1 MLPILFFAQ
10 TATAIISGD
19 TATYSN
25 AAVRALV
32 VEAARINHRV
42 PPTLGRYRANLE
54 SEISVGTRDGGGS
67 EMSASIEQVASTL
80 TWTRTGQFEQRV
92 IGYRAQ
98 ALGLEF
104 ATIGFIRNSW
114 AVPSLYGNR
123 LALLFGRDTARGAR
137 GGIGGANARRTT
149 FAVHPLADDRER
161 VYRYSGGDTVES
173 LQVGDRKIRI
183 VHIEVVPKAKLPPRT
198 ILFSGEI
205 DLDVDRMN
213 VVRMRGAF
221 ASSGEPDGPLSTLLG
236 PARLQGVVYVELVN
250 SEVNQQYWLPSYQRF
265 EAQAMAPVIGDAK
278 AVFRIVSRFRDYQIS
293 APDSVD
299 SVAGEAGEA
308 RVVREDTLRAQPH
321 VLRIA
326 SADSLAQFH
335 AWRSDIGAATA
346 SATSDDFTDVA
357 PSRWR
362 TTGPPVITLQTER
375 ATDLIRFNRIE
386 GLFTGFGVSARFR
399 DVAPGLTA
407 RVVAGYAW
415 SERTVRGRISAELRR
430 SAWTYSVRAG
440 RSLDNT
446 NDFRVPLDSGSS
458 FGALFGYDDYDY
470 VDRYS
475 AGVAVTHTIAG
486 NSARVRFESGWAEDR
501 NTIASLTRGPIVS
514 THFLPNRNVDAGS
527 YVRTAVTVEW
537 HPDAAAEFMRPGTGA
552 ALSYLRG
559 DGALK
564 FQRVELRLSA
574 RQNKGR
580 RTFASRFDAGA
591 LVGDRLP
598 QQLFELGRT
607 QNLAGYGYKEF
618 AGDQA
623 AVLRGMAMYRLN
635 LLNAPIRLTTRLW
648 LPSLSPALFVSAQTG
663 WTGASDAVARAA
675 IQRLGTNVDG
685 SPISVVT
692 GNARASVNAGF
703 RLFGGALGIGAARPI
718 DRAGPWRMQ
727 IDLGQLF

>member
-10 TATAIISGD
+10 TAAAVIPSD
-19 TATYSN
+19 TATYSS

-42 PPTLGRYRANLE
+42 PPTLGRYHANLE
-54 SEISVGTRDGGGS
+54 SEISVGTHDGGGA

-80 TWTRTGQFEQRV
+80 TWARTGEFEQRV

-104 ATIGFIRNSW
+104 ATIGFLRNSW

-123 LALLFGRDTARGAR
+123 LALLFGRDTARS
-137 GGIGGANARRTT
+137 GIRGANARRTM

-161 VYRYSGGDTVES
+161 VYRYSGGDTVEN
-173 LQVGDRKIRI
+173 LRVGDREIRI
-183 VHIEVVPKAKLPPRT
+183 VHIEVVPKAKLPSRT

-221 ASSGEPDGPLSTLLG
+221 ASSGEPDSPLSTLLG
-236 PARLQGVVYVELVN
+236 PTRLQGIVYVELVN

-293 APDSVD
+293 APDSI
-299 SVAGEAGEA
+299 AGAA
-308 RVVREDTLRAQPH
+308 NVVREDTLRAQPH
-321 VLRIA
+321 VLRFA
-326 SADSLAQFH
+326 AADSLERFH
-335 AWRSDIGAATA
+335 GWRSDIGVATA
-346 SATSDDFTDVA
+346 SATSEDFADVA
-357 PSRWR
+357 PPRWR
-362 TTGPPVITLQTER
+362 TSGPPVITLQTER
-375 ATDLIRFNRIE
+375 VTDLIRFNRIE
-386 GLFTGFGVSARFR
+386 GLFTGLGVSVRFR
-399 DVAPGLTA
+399 DAVPGLTA

-415 SERTVRGRISAELRR
+415 SERAVRGRVSAELRR
-430 SAWTYSVRAG
+430 NAWTYSVRAG

-458 FGALFGYDDYDY
+458 FGALFGLDDYDY

-475 AGVAVTHTIAG
+475 AGVAVTRPLAG
-486 NSARVRFESGWAEDR
+486 NSARVRFESGWAQDR
-501 NTIASLTRGPIVS
+501 NTVATLTRGPIVS
-514 THFLPNRNVDAGS
+514 THFLPNRGVDAGS
-527 YVRTAVTVEW
+527 YARTAITVEW
-537 HPDAAAEFMRPGTGA
+537 HPDAAAEFMRTGAGA

-559 DGALK
+559 DGGVK

-580 RTFASRFDAGA
+580 WTFASRFDAGA
-591 LVGDRLP
+591 LVGDRPP
-598 QQLFELGRT
+598 QQLFELGST

-623 AVLRGMAMYRLN
+623 VVWRGLAMYRLN
-635 LLNAPIRLTTRLW
+635 MLNAPIHLTTRLW
-648 LPSLSPALFVSAQTG
+648 LPSLSPALFLSAQAG
-663 WTGASDAVARAA
+663 WTGASDVTARAA
-675 IQRLGTNVDG
+675 IQRLGTSTDG
-685 SPISVVT
+685 SPVSVVT
-692 GNARASVNAGF
+692 GNARASVNAGIRF
-703 RLFGGALGIGAARPI
+703 FGGALGIGAARPI

>member
-1 MLPILFFAQ
+1 MFPILLFAQ

-25 AAVRALV
+25 AAVRTLV

-42 PPTLGRYRANLE
+42 PATLGRYRANLE
-54 SEISVGTRDGGGS
+54 SEISVGTHDGGGS

-80 TWTRTGQFEQRV
+80 TWARTGEFEQRV

-104 ATIGFIRNSW
+104 ATIGFLRNSW

-123 LALLFGRDTARGAR
+123 LALLFGRDTARGGFR
-137 GGIGGANARRTT
+137 GANTRRTM

-173 LQVGDRKIRI
+173 LQVGNRKIRI
-183 VHIEVVPKAKLPPRT
+183 VHIEVASKANVPSRT

-221 ASSGEPDGPLSTLLG
+221 ASSGEPDSPLSTLLG
-236 PARLQGVVYVELVN
+236 PTRLQGIVYVELVN

-293 APDSVD
+293 TPD
-299 SVAGEAGEA
+299 SVAGATH
-308 RVVREDTLRAQPH
+308 VVREDTLRAQPH

-326 SADSLAQFH
+326 TADSLARFH

-346 SATSDDFTDVA
+346 SATSDDFADVA
-357 PSRWR
+357 PPRWR

-386 GLFTGFGVSARFR
+386 GLFTGLGVSARFR

-458 FGALFGYDDYDY
+458 FGALFGFDDYDY

-475 AGVAVTHTIAG
+475 AGVAVTRLIAG

-559 DGALK
+559 DGELK

-580 RTFASRFDAGA
+580 WTFASRFDAGA
-591 LVGDRLP
+591 LVGNRLP

-663 WTGASDAVARAA
+663 WTGASDVAARTA
-675 IQRLGTNVDG
+675 IQRLGATVDG
-685 SPISVVT
+685 SPISGVT

-703 RLFGGALGIGAARPI
+703 RLFGGALGIGLARPI
-718 DRAGPWRMQ
+718 DRAGPWKMQ

>member
-1 MLPILFFAQ
+1 MFSLLFFAQ
-10 TATAIISGD
+10 TATAIVPVD

-25 AAVRALV
+25 AAVRTLV

-42 PPTLGRYRANLE
+42 PATLGRYRANLE
-54 SEISVGTRDGGGS
+54 SEISVGTHDGGGS
-67 EMSASIEQVASTL
+67 EMAASIEQVASTL
-80 TWTRTGQFEQRV
+80 TWARTGEFEQRV

-123 LALLFGRDTARGAR
+123 LALLFGRDTARG
-137 GGIGGANARRTT
+137 GIRGANARRTM

-173 LQVGDRKIRI
+173 LRVGDREIRI
-183 VHIEVVPKAKLPPRT
+183 VHIEVVPKTTPPPRT

-221 ASSGEPDGPLSTLLG
+221 ASSGESESPLSTLLG
-236 PARLQGVVYVELVN
+236 PTRLQGIVYVELVN

-293 APDSVD
+293 APDN
-299 SVAGEAGEA
+299 VAGAA
-308 RVVREDTLRAQPH
+308 NVIRDDTLRAQPH

-326 SADSLAQFH
+326 AADSLAQFH

-346 SATSDDFTDVA
+346 SASSDDFADVA
-357 PSRWR
+357 PPRWR
-362 TTGPPVITLQTER
+362 TSGPPVIALQTER
-375 ATDLIRFNRIE
+375 ATDLIRFNRVE
-386 GLFTGFGVSARFR
+386 GLFTGLGVSARFR
-399 DVAPGLTA
+399 DAAPGLTA

-430 SAWTYSVRAG
+430 NAWAYSIRAG
-440 RSLDNT
+440 RSLDIT

-458 FGALFGYDDYDY
+458 FGALFGLDDYDY
-470 VDRYS
+470 VDRYTT
-475 AGVAVTHTIAG
+475 GVAVTHSLAG
-486 NSARVRFESGWAEDR
+486 NSARVRIESGWAQDR
-501 NTIASLTRGPIVS
+501 NTIASLVRGPIVS
-514 THFLPNRNVDAGS
+514 THFLPNRTVAAGS
-527 YVRTAVTVEW
+527 YARTAVTVEW

-559 DGALK
+559 DGKLN
-564 FQRVELRLSA
+564 FQRMELRLSA
-574 RQNKGR
+574 RQNQGR
-580 RTFASRFDAGA
+580 WTFASRFDAGV

-607 QNLAGYGYKEF
+607 QNLVGYGYKEF

-623 AVLRGMAMYRLN
+623 AVLRGIAMYRLN
-635 LLNAPIRLTTRLW
+635 LLNAPIHLTTRLW

-663 WTGASDAVARAA
+663 WTGASDATARAA
-675 IQRLGTNVDG
+675 IQRLGTTADG
-685 SPISVVT
+685 SPVSVVT
-692 GNARASVNAGF
+692 GNARASVNAGVRF
-703 RLFGGALGIGAARPI
+703 FGGALGIGAGRPI
-718 DRAGPWRMQ
+718 DRAGPWKLQ

>member
-1 MLPILFFAQ
+1 MFPILFFAQ
-10 TATAIISGD
+10 TATAIIPAD

-32 VEAARINHRV
+32 VEAARVNHRV
-42 PPTLGRYRANLE
+42 PATLGRYRANLE
-54 SEISVGTRDGGGS
+54 SEISVGTHDGGGS

-80 TWTRTGQFEQRV
+80 TWARTGEFEQRV

-123 LALLFGRDTARGAR
+123 LALLFGRDTARGGIR
-137 GGIGGANARRTT
+137 GTNARRTM

-183 VHIEVVPKAKLPPRT
+183 VHIEVASKPMVPPRT

-221 ASSGEPDGPLSTLLG
+221 ASSGEPDSPLSTLLG
-236 PARLQGVVYVELVN
+236 PTRLQGIVYVELIN

-265 EAQAMAPVIGDAK
+265 EAQAMAPIIGDAK

-293 APDSVD
+293 APDSV
-299 SVAGEAGEA
+299 AGAA
-308 RVVREDTLRAQPH
+308 NVVREDTLRAQPH

-326 SADSLAQFH
+326 AADSLSRFH
-335 AWRSDIGAATA
+335 AWRSDIGVATA
-346 SATSDDFTDVA
+346 SATSDDFADVA
-357 PSRWR
+357 PPRWR
-362 TTGPPVITLQTER
+362 TAGPPVITLQTER
-375 ATDLIRFNRIE
+375 VTDLIRFNRIE
-386 GLFTGFGVSARFR
+386 GLFTGLGVSARFR
-399 DVAPGLTA
+399 DAAPGLTA

-415 SERTVRGRISAELRR
+415 SERTVRGRVSVELHRD
-430 SAWTYSVRAG
+430 AWTYSLRAG

-458 FGALFGYDDYDY
+458 FGALFGFDDYDY

-475 AGVAVTHTIAG
+475 AGVAVTRHLAG

-501 NTIASLTRGPIVS
+501 STVASLKRGPFVS
-514 THFLPNRNVDAGS
+514 TLFLPNRNVDAGS
-527 YVRTAVTVEW
+527 YVRTAVTIEW
-537 HPDAAAEFMRPGTGA
+537 HPDAAAEFMRPGIGA

-559 DGALK
+559 DGALN
-564 FQRVELRLSA
+564 FQRAELRLSA
-574 RQNKGR
+574 RQNKGAW
-580 RTFASRFDAGA
+580 TFASRLDAGS
-591 LVGDRLP
+591 LIGNRP
-598 QQLFELGRT
+598 TQQLFELGRT

-623 AVLRGMAMYRLN
+623 AVLRGLAMYRLN
-635 LLNAPIRLTTRLW
+635 LLNAPIHLTTRLW

-663 WTGASDAVARAA
+663 WTGASDAAARAA
-675 IQRLGTNVDG
+675 IQRLGTTEAGLPV
-685 SPISVVT
+685 SRVT
-692 GNARASVNAGF
+692 GNARASVNAGI
-703 RLFGGALGIGAARPI
+703 RLFGGALGLGAARPI
-718 DRAGPWRMQ
+718 DRAGPWRIQ